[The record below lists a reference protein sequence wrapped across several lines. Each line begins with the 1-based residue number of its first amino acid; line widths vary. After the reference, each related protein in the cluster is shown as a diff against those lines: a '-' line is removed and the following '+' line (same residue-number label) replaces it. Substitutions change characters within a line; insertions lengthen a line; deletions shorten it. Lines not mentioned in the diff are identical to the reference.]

1 MVDLD
6 AGLFAKLDMIYDW
19 KSPQFGL
26 DDMRNIVNNFTSC
39 WKLMFFSAIVGDGQK
54 TFFFLSGGHALLL
67 GCSSLVCRVDRVG
80 EKLEG
85 RRNHPASI
93 KFKRHVSQTLPVGD
107 MLAATR
113 GKISFGQLHTDIYN
127 DVRCFRCLWSGRRP

>member
-39 WKLMFFSAIVGDGQK
+39 WKLMVFWAISIRTSTTIFSVSVACGRDADPEKNQRASLRSL
-54 TFFFLSGGHALLL
+54 LS
-67 GCSSLVCRVDRVG
+67 
-80 EKLEG
+80 
-85 RRNHPASI
+85 
-93 KFKRHVSQTLPVGD
+93 
-107 MLAATR
+107 
-113 GKISFGQLHTDIYN
+113 
-127 DVRCFRCLWSGRRP
+127 